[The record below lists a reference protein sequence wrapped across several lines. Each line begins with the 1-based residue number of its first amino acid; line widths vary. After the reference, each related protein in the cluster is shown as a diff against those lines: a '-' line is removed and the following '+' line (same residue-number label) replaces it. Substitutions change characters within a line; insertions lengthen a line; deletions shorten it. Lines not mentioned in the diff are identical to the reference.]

1 MLPISSLR
9 YFILLCC
16 VCLLFPVEAEANSRF
31 ALVFG
36 NSNYE
41 TVESLDNPRN
51 DASLMDE
58 ALKSVGFTTV
68 VALDAS
74 RNEMVAAI
82 SKFVDL
88 LDAESEVFIYY
99 AGHGV
104 QLDGQNYLIPV
115 DVAIKKSADLP
126 FVSLS
131 LQTVI
136 NQVARISPSISIIV
150 LDACRDNPF
159 EGDGDSASAG
169 LAKATGS
176 VGTYIAFATAPG
188 EIAYDGEGE
197 NSPFTNALAEYL
209 SKPGLPIE
217 QVFKRVRETVV
228 DVTGGRQIP
237 WDHSSL
243 INEFFFER
251 LLVEAPAVASEIQT
265 DANDWKAATIKNTK
279 EAYEKY
285 IADYPDGLFA
295 DVAQF
300 RVTSAA
306 SEAEINIA
314 QAGAKSRSSR
324 VSSDLDDW
332 NAAVERGQV
341 TDYQSYL
348 EKHPNGLFA
357 KLAKLR
363 VQDLSQNS
371 LDDITA
377 FSGRLTAQFEEFE
390 ENALY
395 PEVTECDRLAGHV
408 QEAADPAVG
417 VYFGQI
423 EPERAV
429 PACLA
434 ALKEH
439 PDSMRILINYARAI
453 DASGRHEEAR
463 ELYQAG
469 ADARFPIAYRSMGD
483 VYRDGRGLEKDMK
496 QARYWYVLG
505 AERQNVFAQL
515 NLALI
520 YRDGLGVEVDEAKAV
535 YWLWRSARQ
544 GFAASMEILAGYY
557 LDGNVLEKDEKQAA
571 ILYQSAADMGHI
583 WAESKMGELYL
594 DGRGVEKDAV
604 KGLYWTQRSAIQGNK
619 WAQAKL
625 ASLYKDGIG
634 TSESTTE
641 ALMWAYLAERAGVEY
656 VHDMIAD
663 LEQRAQPGSVQEA
676 KRLADA
682 FTPRRV
688 K

>member
-1 MLPISSLR
+1 MFHISSLR
-9 YFILLCC
+9 CFVLFSSFILL
-16 VCLLFPVEAEANSRF
+16 FSSGASANKRF

-41 TVESLDNPRN
+41 AVQSLDNPRN

-58 ALKSVGFTTV
+58 SLRSVGFTTV
-68 VALDAS
+68 VSLDAS
-74 RNEMVAAI
+74 RNEMVAAV

-115 DVAIKKSADLP
+115 DVSIEKSSDLP
-126 FVSLS
+126 FFSLS

-136 NQVARISPSISIIV
+136 NQVARVSPSISIIV

-159 EGDGDSASAG
+159 EGGGGASAG

-188 EIAYDGEGE
+188 EVAYDGEGG
-197 NSPFTNALAEYL
+197 NSPFTSALAEYL

-217 QVFKRVRETVV
+217 QVFKRVRETVF

-251 LLVEAPAVASEIQT
+251 LLVEAPPVTSGIQT
-265 DANDWKAATIKNTK
+265 DAQDWKAATLRNSK
-279 EAYEKY
+279 EAYEGY
-285 IADYPDGLFA
+285 LADYPDGLFA
-295 DVAQF
+295 DLAQVRVA
-300 RVTSAA
+300 SAA
-306 SEAEINIA
+306 SEAQITIA
-314 QAGAKSRSSR
+314 QAGSKSRSSG

-332 NAAVERGQV
+332 NAAVEKGQV

-348 EKHPNGLFA
+348 ERHPNGLFA

-377 FSGRLTAQFEEFE
+377 FSGRLSAQFEEFE
-390 ENALY
+390 ENPLY
-395 PEVTECDRLAGHV
+395 PEVTECDLLAGHV

-423 EPERAV
+423 ETEKAV

-434 ALKEH
+434 ALGEH

-453 DASGRHEEAR
+453 DAAGRHEEAR

-483 VYRDGRGLEKDMK
+483 VYRDGRGLNKDMK

-520 YRDGLGVEVDEAKAV
+520 YRDGLGVEVNEAKAV

-557 LDGNVLEKDEKQAA
+557 LDGKVLEKDETQAA
-571 ILYQSAADMGHI
+571 ILYQSAADMGHM
-583 WAESKMGELYL
+583 WAESKLGELYL
-594 DGRGVEKDAV
+594 DGRGVEQDASE
-604 KGLYWTQRSAIQGNK
+604 GLYWTQRSAIQGNK

-625 ASLYKDGIG
+625 ASLFKDGIG
-634 TSESTTE
+634 APQNMTD
-641 ALMWAYLAERAGVEY
+641 ALMWAYIAERAGVEY
-656 VHDMIAD
+656 VRDMIVD
-663 LEQRAQPGSVQEA
+663 LENRAQPDSVRKA
-676 KRLADA
+676 KELADV
-682 FTPRRV
+682 FTPKRV